1 MDRAQEIGLFRWQI
15 VGEAT
20 DVSLSARERGRL
32 VRALAERE
40 HLAPDG
46 RWVRVGRNTLDR
58 WIRAYR
64 EGGFD
69 ALVPA
74 PRRVANATPERLLEL
89 AVALRRE
96 QPARTAAQIHRIIVE
111 AEGAAPSARTIQR
124 HLAAAGLPWKGS
136 QIARALGRFEAESR
150 NELWTGDALHGPLI
164 DGRRVFLFCFIDDH
178 SRLLVGYRWAAR
190 EDVLN
195 ASRALRAGIAARGL
209 PKAVYVDN
217 GSPFVSGQ
225 LLRACAVLGIRLIH
239 STPGRPEGRGKIERV
254 FRTVR
259 EQLLVELEDRPPA
272 SLEDLNRIFQ
282 SWVEQVYHRRV
293 HTETGQTPLER
304 FLAAGPPPLPSELA
318 LTGAFRWSERR
329 TVSKTGTVGM
339 HGNTYEVD
347 PELAGRQ
354 VDLVFDPLELADVA
368 VQIDG
373 RHVGLAVRAAGSNV
387 TSIHAPSRPS
397 RRREPTGIDY
407 LGLIQKRREQELQ
420 QRIDYR
426 HLPAAGGE
434 RPRRQQGDDG
444 MSIDRLRA
452 HWGLSRT
459 PFTKELAT
467 SMLFAS
473 AAHQE
478 AVARVGWIISERALG
493 VVCGEVGAGKTVAA
507 RAATASLDSSR
518 YSIIYLPN
526 PASGR
531 AGSTPRSSPR
541 SAPPPGS
548 IGRR

>member
-1 MDRAQEIGLFRWQI
+1 VDRAQQIGLFRWKI

-40 HLAPDG
+40 HLDPDG
-46 RWVRVGRNTLDR
+46 RWVRVTRTTLDR

-74 PRRVANATPERLLEL
+74 PRRVANGMPERLEL

-96 QPARTAAQIHRIIVE
+96 RPARTAAQIHRIIVE
-111 AEGAAPSARTIQR
+111 AEGAGPSARTIQR
-124 HLAAAGLPWKGS
+124 HLKASGLPWKANS
-136 QIARALGRFEAESR
+136 VARAFGRFEAEAP

-164 DGRRVFLFCFIDDH
+164 DGRRTFLFCFLDDH
-178 SRLLVGYRWAAR
+178 SRLLVGYRWAGR

-195 ASRALRAGIAARGL
+195 ASGALRAGIAARGL

-259 EQLLVELEDRPPA
+259 EQLLVELEDHPPA
-272 SLEDLNRIFQ
+272 SVEDLNRIFQ
-282 SWVEQVYHRRV
+282 SWVEQVYHRRA

-304 FLAAGPPPLPSELA
+304 FLTPGVPTRPSVSS
-318 LTGAFRWSERR
+318 LTEAFRWSERR

-354 VDLVFDPLELADVA
+354 VDLVFDPLELTE
-368 VQIDG
+368 VQVRLDG
-373 RHVGLAVRAAGSNV
+373 RQRGMAVPRVIKRHVHPRAQP
-387 TSIHAPSRPS
+387 APEKPAA
-397 RRREPTGIDY
+397 PTGIDY

-426 HLPAAGGE
+426 NLPAAGNE
-434 RPRRQQGDDG
+434 NEG
-444 MSIDRLRA
+444 MK
-452 HWGLSRT
+452 G
-459 PFTKELAT
+459 
-467 SMLFAS
+467 
-473 AAHQE
+473 
-478 AVARVGWIISERALG
+478 
-493 VVCGEVGAGKTVAA
+493 
-507 RAATASLDSSR
+507 
-518 YSIIYLPN
+518 
-526 PASGR
+526 
-531 AGSTPRSSPR
+531 
-541 SAPPPGS
+541 
-548 IGRR
+548 

>member
-1 MDRAQEIGLFRWQI
+1 MDRAQEIGLFRWRI

-40 HLAPDG
+40 HLDPDG

-69 ALVPA
+69 GLVPA
-74 PRRVANATPERLLEL
+74 PRQVANGTPERVLEL

-96 QPARTAAQIHRIIVE
+96 QSARTAAQIHRIIVE

-136 QIARALGRFEAESR
+136 AVARALGRFEAESR

-164 DGRRVFLFCFIDDH
+164 DGRRVFLFCFLDDH

-195 ASRALRAGIAARGL
+195 ASRALRAGVAARGV

-225 LLRACAVLGIRLIH
+225 LLRSCAVLGIRLIH

-272 SLEDLNRIFQ
+272 SLEELGQVFQ
-282 SWVEQVYHRRV
+282 AWVEQVYHRRV
-293 HTETGQTPLER
+293 HSETGQAPLER
-304 FLAAGPPPLPSELA
+304 FLADGAPSVPTERA
-318 LTGAFRWSERR
+318 LREAFRWSERR

-347 PELAGRQ
+347 PELVGRQ
-354 VDLVFDPLELADVA
+354 VDLIFDPLELAEVEVRLDDRHRGMA
-368 VQIDG
+368 VPLQIK
-373 RHVGLAVRAAGSNV
+373 RHVHPRAQPPV
-387 TSIHAPSRPS
+387 TPA
-397 RRREPTGIDY
+397 EPTGVDY

-426 HLPAAGGE
+426 HLPAPGGAADHDE
-434 RPRRQQGDDG
+434 ND
-444 MSIDRLRA
+444 S
-452 HWGLSRT
+452 
-459 PFTKELAT
+459 KEMT
-467 SMLFAS
+467 
-473 AAHQE
+473 
-478 AVARVGWIISERALG
+478 G
-493 VVCGEVGAGKTVAA
+493 
-507 RAATASLDSSR
+507 
-518 YSIIYLPN
+518 
-526 PASGR
+526 
-531 AGSTPRSSPR
+531 
-541 SAPPPGS
+541 
-548 IGRR
+548 

>member
-1 MDRAQEIGLFRWQI
+1 MDRAQEIGLFRWRI

-40 HLAPDG
+40 HLDPDG

-69 ALVPA
+69 GLVPA
-74 PRRVANATPERLLEL
+74 PRRVANGTPERVLEL

-96 QPARTAAQIHRIIVE
+96 QPARTAAQIHRILVE

-124 HLAAAGLPWKGS
+124 HLAAAGLQWKGS
-136 QIARALGRFEAESR
+136 AVVRALGRFEAESR

-164 DGRRVFLFCFIDDH
+164 DGRRVFLFCFLDDH

-195 ASRALRAGIAARGL
+195 ASRALRAGIAARGV

-225 LLRACAVLGIRLIH
+225 LLRSCAVLGIRLIH

-272 SLEDLNRIFQ
+272 SLEELSQVFQ
-282 SWVEQVYHRRV
+282 AWVEQVYHRRV
-293 HTETGQTPLER
+293 HTETGQAPLER
-304 FLAAGPPPLPSELA
+304 FLAGGAPTVPTERA
-318 LTGAFRWSERR
+318 LREAFRWSERR
-329 TVSKTGTVGM
+329 TVSKTATVAM
-339 HGNTYEVD
+339 HGNTYEID

-354 VDLVFDPLELADVA
+354 VDLIFDPLELAEVE
-368 VQIDG
+368 VRLDG
-373 RHVGLAVRAAGSNV
+373 RHRGMAVPLQIKRHVHPRAQPPV
-387 TSIHAPSRPS
+387 APA
-397 RRREPTGIDY
+397 EPTGIDY
-407 LGLIQKRREQELQ
+407 LGLIQKRREQDLQ

-426 HLPAAGGE
+426 NLPA
-434 RPRRQQGDDG
+434 GDDVHNDD
-444 MSIDRLRA
+444 S
-452 HWGLSRT
+452 
-459 PFTKELAT
+459 KEMT
-467 SMLFAS
+467 
-473 AAHQE
+473 
-478 AVARVGWIISERALG
+478 G
-493 VVCGEVGAGKTVAA
+493 
-507 RAATASLDSSR
+507 
-518 YSIIYLPN
+518 
-526 PASGR
+526 
-531 AGSTPRSSPR
+531 
-541 SAPPPGS
+541 
-548 IGRR
+548 

>member
-20 DVSLSARERGRL
+20 DMSLSARERGRL

-46 RWVRVGRNTLDR
+46 HRVRVRRNTLDR

-69 ALVPA
+69 GLVPA
-74 PRRVANATPERLLEL
+74 PRRVANTTPERLLEL

-124 HLAAAGLPWKGS
+124 HLAALGLPWRGS
-136 QIARALGRFEAESR
+136 PVARALGRFEAESR

-178 SRLLVGYRWAAR
+178 SRLLAGYRWAAR

-195 ASRALRAGIAARGL
+195 ASRALRAGIAARGR
-209 PKAVYVDN
+209 PKAAYVDN

-259 EQLLVELEDRPPA
+259 EQVLVELEDRPPA
-272 SLEDLNRIFQ
+272 SLEELNRIFQ
-282 SWVEQVYHRRV
+282 AWVEQVYHRQV
-293 HTETGQTPLER
+293 HTETGQAPLER
-304 FLAAGPPPLPSELA
+304 FLAAGPPTLPSEPA
-318 LTGAFRWSERR
+318 LTEAFRWSERR
-329 TVSKTGTVGM
+329 TVSKTGTVGL
-339 HGNTYEVD
+339 HGNTYEVN

-354 VDLVFDPLELADVA
+354 VDLIFDPLQLTEIEVRL
-368 VQIDG
+368 DG
-373 RHVGLAVRAAGSNV
+373 RHRGLAVPLQIRRHVHPRAQP
-387 TSIHAPSRPS
+387 TPEKPT
-397 RRREPTGIDY
+397 EPTGVNY
-407 LGLIQKRREQELQ
+407 LDLIEKRHDQQQQ

-426 HLPAAGGE
+426 NLPGPPA
-434 RPRRQQGDDG
+434 DDTA
-444 MSIDRLRA
+444 DDDENDN
-452 HWGLSRT
+452 
-459 PFTKELAT
+459 KEMT
-467 SMLFAS
+467 
-473 AAHQE
+473 
-478 AVARVGWIISERALG
+478 G
-493 VVCGEVGAGKTVAA
+493 
-507 RAATASLDSSR
+507 
-518 YSIIYLPN
+518 
-526 PASGR
+526 
-531 AGSTPRSSPR
+531 
-541 SAPPPGS
+541 
-548 IGRR
+548 

>member
-1 MDRAQEIGLFRWQI
+1 VDRAQEIGLFRWRV

-40 HLAPDG
+40 HLDPDG

-69 ALVPA
+69 GLVPA
-74 PRRVANATPERLLEL
+74 PRRVANGTPERVLEL

-124 HLAAAGLPWKGS
+124 HLSAAGLPWKGS

-195 ASRALRAGIAARGL
+195 ASRALRAGIAARGV
-209 PKAVYVDN
+209 PEAVYVDN

-225 LLRACAVLGIRLIH
+225 LLRSCAVLGIRLIH
-239 STPGRPEGRGKIERV
+239 SRPGRPEGRGKIERV

-272 SLEDLNRIFQ
+272 SLEELNRIFQ

-293 HTETGQTPLER
+293 HSETGQAPLER
-304 FLAAGPPPLPSELA
+304 FLAGGPPSVPTERA
-318 LTGAFRWSERR
+318 LREAFRWSERR

-354 VDLVFDPLELADVA
+354 VDLIFDPLELAEVE
-368 VQIDG
+368 VRLDG
-373 RHVGLAVRAAGSNV
+373 RHRGMAVPLQIKRHVHPRAQPPVASV
-387 TSIHAPSRPS
+387 
-397 RRREPTGIDY
+397 EPTGIDY

-426 HLPAAGGE
+426 HLPGPSGAAE
-434 RPRRQQGDDG
+434 NDENDN
-444 MSIDRLRA
+444 
-452 HWGLSRT
+452 
-459 PFTKELAT
+459 KEMT
-467 SMLFAS
+467 
-473 AAHQE
+473 
-478 AVARVGWIISERALG
+478 G
-493 VVCGEVGAGKTVAA
+493 
-507 RAATASLDSSR
+507 
-518 YSIIYLPN
+518 
-526 PASGR
+526 
-531 AGSTPRSSPR
+531 
-541 SAPPPGS
+541 
-548 IGRR
+548 

>member
-1 MDRAQEIGLFRWQI
+1 MDRAQEIGLFRWKI
-15 VGEAT
+15 IGEAA

-40 HLAPDG
+40 HLDVDG
-46 RWVRVGRNTLDR
+46 RWVRVTRTTLDR

-64 EGGFD
+64 QGGFD

-74 PRRVANATPERLLEL
+74 PRRPTRGMPERLEL
-89 AVALRRE
+89 AEALRSE
-96 QPARTAAQIHRIIVE
+96 QPARTAAQIHRIILE

-124 HLAAAGLPWKGS
+124 HLKAVGLPWKSS
-136 QIARALGRFEAESR
+136 QVARALGRFEAEAP

-164 DGRRVFLFCFIDDH
+164 DGRRTFLFCFLDDH
-178 SRLLVGYRWAAR
+178 SRLLVGYRWAMR

-195 ASRALRAGIAARGL
+195 ASGALRSGIAARGV

-259 EQLLVELEDRPPA
+259 DQVLVELEDRPPA

-282 SWVEQVYHRRV
+282 SWAEQVYHQRV
-293 HTETGQTPLER
+293 HTETGQAPLDR
-304 FLAAGPPPLPSELA
+304 FLAAGPPTRPSERVLRE
-318 LTGAFRWSERR
+318 AFRWSERR

-354 VDLVFDPLELADVA
+354 VDLIFDPLDMAEVQVRLDGHHHGMA
-368 VQIDG
+368 VPRVIK
-373 RHVGLAVRAAGSNV
+373 RHVHPRAQP
-387 TSIHAPSRPS
+387 APEKPAQ
-397 RRREPTGIDY
+397 PTGIDY
-407 LGLIQKRREQELQ
+407 LGLIRKRREQELQ

-426 HLPAAGGE
+426 NLPTSGE
-434 RPRRQQGDDG
+434 ENKHDG
-444 MSIDRLRA
+444 
-452 HWGLSRT
+452 
-459 PFTKELAT
+459 KE
-467 SMLFAS
+467 M
-473 AAHQE
+473 
-478 AVARVGWIISERALG
+478 
-493 VVCGEVGAGKTVAA
+493 
-507 RAATASLDSSR
+507 TA
-518 YSIIYLPN
+518 
-526 PASGR
+526 
-531 AGSTPRSSPR
+531 
-541 SAPPPGS
+541 
-548 IGRR
+548 

>member
-40 HLAPDG
+40 HLTPDG

-69 ALVPA
+69 GLVPA

-96 QPARTAAQIHRIIVE
+96 QPARTAAQIHRILAE
-111 AEGAAPSARTIQR
+111 AEDAAPSARTIQR

-164 DGRRVFLFCFIDDH
+164 DGRRTFLFCFIDDH

-293 HTETGQTPLER
+293 HSETGQTPLER
-304 FLAAGPPPLPSELA
+304 FLALGPPPLPGELA

-329 TVSKTGTVGM
+329 TVSKTGTVGR

-373 RHVGLAVRAAGSNV
+373 RHVGLAVALRIKRHVHPRAQPPTQPTV
-387 TSIHAPSRPS
+387 
-397 RRREPTGIDY
+397 PTGIDY
-407 LGLIQKRREQELQ
+407 LGLVQKRHDQALQ

-426 HLPAAGGE
+426 HLPAPG
-434 RPRRQQGDDG
+434 GDDHDD
-444 MSIDRLRA
+444 S
-452 HWGLSRT
+452 
-459 PFTKELAT
+459 KEMT
-467 SMLFAS
+467 
-473 AAHQE
+473 
-478 AVARVGWIISERALG
+478 G
-493 VVCGEVGAGKTVAA
+493 
-507 RAATASLDSSR
+507 
-518 YSIIYLPN
+518 
-526 PASGR
+526 
-531 AGSTPRSSPR
+531 
-541 SAPPPGS
+541 
-548 IGRR
+548 